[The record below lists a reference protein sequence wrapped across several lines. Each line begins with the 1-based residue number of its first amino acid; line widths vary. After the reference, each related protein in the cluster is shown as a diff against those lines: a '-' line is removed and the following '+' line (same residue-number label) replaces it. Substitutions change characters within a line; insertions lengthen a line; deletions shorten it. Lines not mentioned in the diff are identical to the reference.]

1 MKNRTLLSIALSAA
15 AFAAGCGNEQTPS
28 LPSDSAQTESTAEAL
43 DKVKAKAKETAKDV
57 MDYTYAQKAQFAE
70 NLEARVTALN
80 KELDLLSTRI
90 EQANDEFKAQAKP
103 KLQALRDQTAQLKTQ
118 LDQVKNAN
126 ESTWDSVKTS
136 AEKAYEGLKD
146 GVRDARQWV
155 SDKIAP

>member
-1 MKNRTLLSIALSAA
+1 MT
-15 AFAAGCGNEQTPS
+15 
-28 LPSDSAQTESTAEAL
+28 
-43 DKVKAKAKETAKDV
+43 
-57 MDYTYAQKAQFAE
+57 DYTYAQKAQFAE
-70 NLEARVTALN
+70 NLEARVTALD

-126 ESTWDSVKTS
+126 ESTWDSVKSS

-146 GVRDARQWV
+146 GVREARQWV
-155 SDKIAP
+155 SDKIALLTQPAFRS